1 VTLGSVSLLRALIR
15 RQHGQTM
22 TEYAV
27 VIAVITA
34 VVVGVFGALSL
45 AVGGKLDAVQNL
57 LSL

>member
-1 VTLGSVSLLRALIR
+1 
-15 RQHGQTM
+15 M

>member
-1 VTLGSVSLLRALIR
+1 MTLGSISLLALIR

-34 VVVGVFGALSL
+34 AVVGVIGALSL